1 MRKTKEKAAPL
12 LGGLPLGQYRASLVS
27 SLCHRARAW
36 TDGRARRGHRYVQLV
51 RVTATAP
58 RSSVLTADP
67 THVAVDP
74 ILHVTVACLC

>member
-1 MRKTKEKAAPL
+1 MAG
-12 LGGLPLGQYRASLVS
+12 LGGGIAN
-27 SLCHRARAW
+27 
-36 TDGRARRGHRYVQLV
+36 VQLV

-67 THVAVDP
+67 TRVTVDP